1 MLSALDKT
9 IKCLYKTVL
18 YILVA
23 IGTAMIIIAWAHVF
37 YRYVLNDSL
46 TWSEEL
52 LKIMLV
58 WFCLLST
65 TIIAAQRGHVSIV
78 VFKEMMPV
86 RINRFLTFLTQVMMF
101 IASLIVLAIGI
112 NFVISAGAR
121 LTPALR
127 LPYRYAY
134 AAIPVSF
141 AILSFYELRNMA
153 ADYVRGPKLAVDVAE
168 KE

>member
-1 MLSALDKT
+1 MLAAFDKL
-9 IKCLYKTVL
+9 INRMYKCIL
-18 YILVA
+18 YILILLGLV
-23 IGTAMIIIAWAHVF
+23 MLIIAWAHVF

-78 VFKEMMPV
+78 VFKEMMPKSV
-86 RINRFLTFLTQVMMF
+86 NKFVTFVAQLLMLL
-101 IASLIVLAIGI
+101 ASLIILVIGI
-112 NFVISAGAR
+112 QFVAAAGVR

-127 LPYRYAY
+127 MPYRYAF
-134 AAIPVSF
+134 AAIPASF
-141 AILSFYELRNMA
+141 AILSFYELRNTL
-153 ADYVRGPKLAVDVAE
+153 ADLLKGAKTAVKVNDN
-168 KE
+168 

>member
-1 MLSALDKT
+1 MLAAFDKL
-9 IKCLYKTVL
+9 INRMYKVIL
-18 YILVA
+18 YILILLGLVMLA
-23 IGTAMIIIAWAHVF
+23 IAWAHVF

-65 TIIAAQRGHVSIV
+65 TVIAAQRGHVSIV
-78 VFKEMMPV
+78 VFKEMMPKSV
-86 RINRFLTFLTQVMMF
+86 NKFVTFVAQLLMFL
-101 IASLIVLAIGI
+101 ASLVVLGIGI
-112 NFVISAGAR
+112 QFVAGAGVR

-127 LPYRYAY
+127 MPYRYAF

-141 AILSFYELRNMA
+141 AILSLYELRNTL
-153 ADYVRGPKLAVDVAE
+153 ADLLKGPKTAVKVNE
-168 KE
+168 N

>member
-18 YILVA
+18 YLLIA
-23 IGTAMIIIAWAHVF
+23 IGISMLFIAWAHVF

-78 VFKEMMPV
+78 VFKEMMPEKV
-86 RINRFLTFLTQVMMF
+86 NHSLTFAAQVMMF
-101 IASLIVLAIGI
+101 IASLIVLAIGV

-134 AAIPVSF
+134 AAIPVAF
-141 AILSFYELRNMA
+141 AILSLYELRNTL
-153 ADYVRGPKLAVDVAE
+153 ADYVKGPKLAVDVAE

>member
-1 MLSALDKT
+1 ML
-9 IKCLYKTVL
+9 
-18 YILVA
+18 
-23 IGTAMIIIAWAHVF
+23 IIAWAHVF

>member
-23 IGTAMIIIAWAHVF
+23 KGTAMLIIAWAHVF

-134 AAIPVSF
+134 AAIRVSF